1 MSLNLLPP
9 WAESVALLISIKD
22 VLLNVGKLFINLK
35 KTRKLMTTRFTSKT
49 KGVWNTVGN
58 QWIKTDTLLRTGE
71 PYI

>member
-1 MSLNLLPP
+1 MNLLPP